1 MFNTSKH
8 YNPWNIW
15 LHRFPVSYS
24 IYLTVHWYMNVYIYT
39 CTCMFLLTVYF
50 LFVVDGTHC
59 HNYASEFKHSQN
71 VTQKQ
76 VRGDLHVY
84 YLLKKLILIDTN
96 VCSKMTLILI
106 CFQMVEDMPILMI
119 QTLTSALFLQVLRIA
134 QELSSLSTSLPLE
147 LSSSIFVRTVSKFW
161 TSIYLF
167 WLYSDNKVFIPQLFS
182 LSGWWQNNSNESFNH
197 WVS

>member
-1 MFNTSKH
+1 
-8 YNPWNIW
+8 
-15 LHRFPVSYS
+15 
-24 IYLTVHWYMNVYIYT
+24 MNVYIYT

-106 CFQMVEDMPILMI
+106 CFQMVEDLPILII
-119 QTLTSALFLQVLRIA
+119 QTFDICFISSGFKDCTRVIFSFN
-134 QELSSLSTSLPLE
+134 LSSP
-147 LSSSIFVRTVSKFW
+147 
-161 TSIYLF
+161 
-167 WLYSDNKVFIPQLFS
+167 
-182 LSGWWQNNSNESFNH
+182 
-197 WVS
+197 

>member
-1 MFNTSKH
+1 
-8 YNPWNIW
+8 
-15 LHRFPVSYS
+15 
-24 IYLTVHWYMNVYIYT
+24 MNVYIYT

-84 YLLKKLILIDTN
+84 YLLKKLIHIDTN
-96 VCSKMTLILI
+96 VRSKMTLILI
-106 CFQMVEDMPILMI
+106 CFQMVEDLPILII

-161 TSIYLF
+161 TSIYFDYILTIKILYHNFFLF
-167 WLYSDNKVFIPQLFS
+167 QDDDKITLMKALIT
-182 LSGWWQNNSNESFNH
+182 G
-197 WVS
+197 

>member
-1 MFNTSKH
+1 MAASFSCK
-8 YNPWNIW
+8 
-15 LHRFPVSYS
+15 LFDLSYS
-24 IYLTVHWYMNVYIYT
+24 SLIYECVYKYIYMY
-39 CTCMFLLTVYF
+39 MFLLTVYF

-96 VCSKMTLILI
+96 VHSKMTLILI
-106 CFQMVEDMPILMI
+106 CFQMVEDLPILII

-161 TSIYLF
+161 TSIYFDYILTIKFLYHNFFLF
-167 WLYSDNKVFIPQLFS
+167 QDDDKITLMKALIT
-182 LSGWWQNNSNESFNH
+182 G
-197 WVS
+197 

>member
-1 MFNTSKH
+1 
-8 YNPWNIW
+8 
-15 LHRFPVSYS
+15 
-24 IYLTVHWYMNVYIYT
+24 MNVYIYT

-96 VCSKMTLILI
+96 VRSKMTLILI
-106 CFQMVEDMPILMI
+106 CF
-119 QTLTSALFLQVLRIA
+119 
-134 QELSSLSTSLPLE
+134 
-147 LSSSIFVRTVSKFW
+147 
-161 TSIYLF
+161 
-167 WLYSDNKVFIPQLFS
+167 
-182 LSGWWQNNSNESFNH
+182 
-197 WVS
+197 

>member
-1 MFNTSKH
+1 MAHTVTTMHQNSNTH
-8 YNPWNIW
+8 RM
-15 LHRFPVSYS
+15 LHRSRLEKIYMYS
-24 IYLTVHWYMNVYIYT
+24 
-39 CTCMFLLTVYF
+39 
-50 LFVVDGTHC
+50 
-59 HNYASEFKHSQN
+59 FKKN
-71 VTQKQ
+71 K
-76 VRGDLHVY
+76 
-84 YLLKKLILIDTN
+84 KKLIHIDTN

-106 CFQMVEDMPILMI
+106 CFQMVEDMPILII
-119 QTLTSALFLQVLRIA
+119 QTLTSALFPQVLRIA

>member
-8 YNPWNIW
+8 YNPCNIW

-84 YLLKKLILIDTN
+84 FLLKKIILIDTN
-96 VCSKMTLILI
+96 VRSKMTLILI
-106 CFQMVEDMPILMI
+106 CFQMVEDMPILII

-161 TSIYLF
+161 TSIYFDYILTIKF
-167 WLYSDNKVFIPQLFS
+167 LYHNFFS

>member
-1 MFNTSKH
+1 MAHTVITMHQNSNTH
-8 YNPWNIW
+8 RM
-15 LHRFPVSYS
+15 LHRSRLEKIYMYS
-24 IYLTVHWYMNVYIYT
+24 
-39 CTCMFLLTVYF
+39 
-50 LFVVDGTHC
+50 
-59 HNYASEFKHSQN
+59 FKKN
-71 VTQKQ
+71 K
-76 VRGDLHVY
+76 
-84 YLLKKLILIDTN
+84 KKLIHIDTN

-106 CFQMVEDMPILMI
+106 CFQMVEDLPILII

-167 WLYSDNKVFIPQLFS
+167 WLYSDKKVFIPQLFS

>member
-1 MFNTSKH
+1 MAHTVITMHQNSNTH
-8 YNPWNIW
+8 RM
-15 LHRFPVSYS
+15 LHRSRLEKIYMYS
-24 IYLTVHWYMNVYIYT
+24 
-39 CTCMFLLTVYF
+39 
-50 LFVVDGTHC
+50 
-59 HNYASEFKHSQN
+59 FKKN
-71 VTQKQ
+71 K
-76 VRGDLHVY
+76 
-84 YLLKKLILIDTN
+84 KKLIHIDTN

-106 CFQMVEDMPILMI
+106 CFQMVEDLPILII

-161 TSIYLF
+161 TSVYLF
-167 WLYSDNKVFIPQLFS
+167 WLYSDKKVFIPQLFS